1 MQQFV
6 FEYYVQ
12 NCLTIHYYS
21 VSAKFLTEAAKFF
34 WNFIDTHY
42 AGKIHIQDVTTL

>member
-12 NCLTIHYYS
+12 NCLKIHYYS
-21 VSAKFLTEAAKFF
+21 VSAMLLTEASKFF
-34 WNFIDTHY
+34 WNFIDTLY
-42 AGKIHIQDVTTL
+42 DCKIHVQDVTTL